1 MAKSAAQLFADA
13 FRLAPDEAAAFMAQ
27 RDALK
32 VSYDWR
38 DVLHDEH
45 ARDFTVSR
53 LARMDLLES
62 VREMV
67 SRSVGGD
74 LTRRDFV
81 RDGRAL
87 LAKAGW
93 WGEKTVLD
101 PATGEA
107 VTTIF
112 DPARLKL
119 IFDVN
124 TRAAY
129 SAGRWERAQRTKAS
143 HPYIRYI
150 TKGDERVRASHA
162 AWNNVVL
169 PVDDPFW
176 LTHWPPNGWRC
187 RCRVVAISQRDYDKG
202 YSEYR
207 APYEYNPDGTLK
219 RIPDVDR
226 VPFKK
231 APEAKTREW
240 VNHRTGEV
248 LDVPVGVD
256 PGFGY
261 NPGAAGLAQK
271 GKLLLDKALVTDP
284 RTASIAVREALKNER
299 LLDALAEDFSIFSK
313 RWIGE
318 VRRAEAAA
326 AFNERYPV
334 KARGELRHVGALS
347 PDVLDGLYGRGMA
360 PASALVS
367 VRDEDIVHSFRS
379 AKTSPLPEDWYADLP
394 RHLTAPKAVLL
405 DTTKADIPALLM
417 IFDLPGQAGKLV
429 VELDYRVKDRG
440 QKIHANIVRSGRVEN
455 VDSLKGF
462 DVLEGAL

>member
-107 VTTIF
+107 VTTTF

-207 APYEYNPDGTLK
+207 AP
-219 RIPDVDR
+219 
-226 VPFKK
+226 
-231 APEAKTREW
+231 
-240 VNHRTGEV
+240 
-248 LDVPVGVD
+248 
-256 PGFGY
+256 
-261 NPGAAGLAQK
+261 
-271 GKLLLDKALVTDP
+271 
-284 RTASIAVREALKNER
+284 S
-299 LLDALAEDFSIFSK
+299 
-313 RWIGE
+313 
-318 VRRAEAAA
+318 
-326 AFNERYPV
+326 
-334 KARGELRHVGALS
+334 
-347 PDVLDGLYGRGMA
+347 
-360 PASALVS
+360 
-367 VRDEDIVHSFRS
+367 
-379 AKTSPLPEDWYADLP
+379 
-394 RHLTAPKAVLL
+394 
-405 DTTKADIPALLM
+405 
-417 IFDLPGQAGKLV
+417 
-429 VELDYRVKDRG
+429 
-440 QKIHANIVRSGRVEN
+440 
-455 VDSLKGF
+455 
-462 DVLEGAL
+462 